1 MQPTSSLPVIIYT
14 YATGPYE
21 DWHQQAWAAG
31 LVLLGLVLV
40 TNILVRAFLTR
51 GTSFE
56 RS

>member
-1 MQPTSSLPVIIYT
+1 MIYT
-14 YATGPYE
+14 YAVGPYE

-40 TNILVRAFLTR
+40 TNITVRLIVLR
-51 GTSFE
+51 GASAQ